1 MEDNQIVALYWK
13 RDEEAIRATDQKYGP
28 FCHAIAYNILASHED
43 AEETVNDT
51 YAGAWN
57 AMPPHRPGVLSS
69 FLAKL
74 TRRISLNRWRDN
86 RAGKRGGGQ
95 VPLALDE
102 LTECIPAGQDVAQ
115 EVELKELAAAVRRF
129 LSGLAENERDVF
141 VSRYFYLA
149 PIAEISQKFG
159 FSESKTKSMLFRIRG
174 KLRKKL
180 QEEGFL

>member
-102 LTECIPAGQDVAQ
+102 LAECIPAGQDVAQ
-115 EVELKELAAAVRRF
+115 AVETKELAAAVRRF

-149 PIAEISQKFG
+149 PISEISQKFG

>member
-149 PIAEISQKFG
+149 PIAEISQKLG

-174 KLRKKL
+174 KLRRKL

>member
-57 AMPPHRPGVLSS
+57 AIPPHRPGVLSS

-102 LTECIPAGQDVAQ
+102 LTKWCSGRIFP
-115 EVELKELAAAVRRF
+115 LRSRF
-129 LSGLAENERDVF
+129 MRSLWRCWMN
-141 VSRYFYLA
+141 
-149 PIAEISQKFG
+149 
-159 FSESKTKSMLFRIRG
+159 
-174 KLRKKL
+174 
-180 QEEGFL
+180 